1 MWVLFLVIAWG
12 AAILTCGRL
21 CLAVAAAA
29 EASAGGAG
37 AGDRARRLTLYET
50 AFLAGGPHRVTDLT
64 LVRMGR
70 ERRVL
75 LAPTGWA
82 TVVDPVG
89 RDELERSLITAIGPD
104 GQSPVPAVRAAH
116 AAAEA
121 VRALADRLVEAGL
134 AVPGPARTN
143 VSAAVRQVRD
153 ACGLVVLTGAAAVL
167 MVPPETHRG
176 QAAAWFALPL
186 LLTSVCLLIAR
197 IEIHPYTRWAS
208 VAGQELL
215 GRVAPGRPVA
225 AADPAPAAAA
235 SASGSVPDDAGFL
248 IALAVRGRK
257 ALADPELRAALCG
270 RPRDRRY

>member
-21 CLAVAAAA
+21 CLAAAAAA
-29 EASAGGAG
+29 EVSPERAG
-37 AGDRARRLTLYET
+37 AGDRAHGLSLYEA

-75 LAPTGWA
+75 LARTGWA

-116 AAAEA
+116 AAADA

-134 AVPGPARTN
+134 AVPDPARTN
-143 VSAAVRQVRD
+143 VTAAVRQVRA

-176 QAAAWFALPL
+176 EAAAWFALPL
-186 LLTSVCLLIAR
+186 LLTSACLLIAR
-197 IEIHPYTRWAS
+197 IEIHPYTPWAS

-215 GRVAPGRPVA
+215 DRVG
-225 AADPAPAAAA
+225 
-235 SASGSVPDDAGFL
+235 SGAGSGAGSDDAGFL
-248 IALAVRGRK
+248 AALAVRGRK
-257 ALADPELRAALCG
+257 ALADPELRAALCA
-270 RPRDRRY
+270 RLREHHP